1 MKTSV
6 SERTHI
12 IVGYSKQLEGSI
24 LPSPTFLNPANKPA
38 PSPIVPKEPSAEVT
52 SFITLNNPLKLLSMV
67 IIASEFAT
75 FSTVSVQVFSNLLRL
90 PSQDFAVLSRNIQY
104 HSQHDI
110 SC

>member
-1 MKTSV
+1 M
-6 SERTHI
+6 
-12 IVGYSKQLEGSI
+12 
-24 LPSPTFLNPANKPA
+24 
-38 PSPIVPKEPSAEVT
+38 PKEPSAEVT

-75 FSTVSVQVFSNLLRL
+75 FSTVSVQVLERRFNE
-90 PSQDFAVLSRNIQY
+90 PSHDSDVFFRKIQY